1 MRRVVAWI
9 GIVALVA
16 MYVIT
21 LIFAIL
27 SKDKEFQA
35 LFNASLY
42 LTFIIPA
49 VIYVYSM
56 IYKVVHKKDDK
67 DDASKEE
74 KDSGKNN

>member
-74 KDSGKNN
+74 KDSSKNN